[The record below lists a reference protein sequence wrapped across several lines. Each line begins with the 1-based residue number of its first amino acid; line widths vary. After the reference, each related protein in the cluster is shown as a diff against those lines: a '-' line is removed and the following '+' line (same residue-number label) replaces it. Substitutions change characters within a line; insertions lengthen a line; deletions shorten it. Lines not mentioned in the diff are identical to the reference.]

1 MYMPV
6 RPFGSLP
13 AVINAVTNKIF
24 IKFNVEGI
32 MKPIIV
38 TTDSHSCIS
47 PKRADELGI
56 RVLPMPFYIEDKC
69 YLENVSLS
77 REQFFEK
84 LISGAEVSTSQPSPS
99 SLFELWDELLLEYEQ
114 IVHIPISS
122 GLSGSC
128 EMAQAFS
135 MQEEYRDRVFVV
147 DNGRVSTPLYR
158 SVLDALELIDEGY
171 SAYEIKN
178 ILEASKE
185 NAVIYVAVDD
195 LKYLKRGGRVSATT
209 AAIATALNIKPV
221 LKFDI
226 GTLDTYKKC
235 RGFKNARKTMIEA
248 MKNDFETK
256 FKEYYD
262 RGEINLLAASSAS
275 DEVTEDWINEIKEA
289 FPGMEVLCEPLSFGL
304 ACHIGPDGL
313 GIACSCRPKRFR

>member
-1 MYMPV
+1 
-6 RPFGSLP
+6 
-13 AVINAVTNKIF
+13 
-24 IKFNVEGI
+24 
-32 MKPIIV
+32 MKKIIV

-47 PKRADELGI
+47 QEKAAELGI
-56 RVLPMPFYIEDKC
+56 KVLPMPFYIDDKC

-77 REQFFEK
+77 REEFFEK
-84 LISGAEVSTSQPSPS
+84 LISGATVATSQPSPS
-99 SLFELWDELLLEYEQ
+99 RLFELWDGLLDEYEQ

-128 EMAQAFS
+128 EMAEAFS
-135 MQEEYRDRVFVV
+135 RQEEYNGRVFVV

-158 SVLDALELIDEGY
+158 SILDALELIEEGY
-171 SAYEIKN
+171 SAEEIKR
-178 ILEASKE
+178 ILEASKAD
-185 NAVIYVAVDD
+185 AVIYVAVDD
-195 LKYLKRGGRVSATT
+195 LTYLKRGGRVNAAT

-248 MKNDFETK
+248 IKNDFETK

-275 DEVTEDWINEIKEA
+275 EEVTNDWINEIKQA